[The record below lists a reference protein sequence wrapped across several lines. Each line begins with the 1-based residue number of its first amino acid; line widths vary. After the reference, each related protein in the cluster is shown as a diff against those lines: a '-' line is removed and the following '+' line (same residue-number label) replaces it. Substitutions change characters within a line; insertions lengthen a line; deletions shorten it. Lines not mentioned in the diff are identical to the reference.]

1 MRMNRPRK
9 GGFTLIE
16 LLVVI
21 AIIAILAA
29 ILFPVFAKAREKA
42 RASSC
47 QSNCKQIGLGIIQY
61 MQDYD
66 ETLPERGGNPNPGWQ
81 DRIQPYLK
89 SIQVFT
95 CPSASNLKFVPW
107 NTPNPNS
114 AATGSYGVNNCGYI
128 GAGARIT
135 GDDPP
140 RCAGYGGLFHAN
152 PPMHIAEFP
161 QPATTMIFAEAY
173 QTCCGDV
180 LGVAVGTYSGV
191 PSLGVWDRYIM
202 ARHTG
207 TANLWFLDGHVKAMS
222 PDAMTVN
229 NFEVLRGVLGK

>member
-1 MRMNRPRK
+1 MRTHRSNDR
-9 GGFTLIE
+9 GFTLIE

-66 ETLPERGGNPNPGWQ
+66 EILPERGGNPNPGWQ

-95 CPSASNLKFVPW
+95 CPSASNLKFNPW
-107 NTPNPNS
+107 SPTNTNS
-114 AATGSYGVNNCGYI
+114 APTGSYGVNNCGYT
-128 GAGARIT
+128 GAGATIT
-135 GDDPP
+135 PTDPP
-140 RCAGYGGLFHAN
+140 RTGGYGGIFHAN

-180 LGVAVGTYSGV
+180 LGATITSWSGY
-191 PSLGVWDRYIM
+191 PALGAWDRYIV

-207 TANLWFLDGHVKAMS
+207 MANLWFLDGHVKAMT
-222 PDAMTVN
+222 PEQMTVN
-229 NFEVLRGVLGK
+229 NFEVLRAVVGK

>member
-1 MRMNRPRK
+1 MRMNRPTKRA
-9 GGFTLIE
+9 FTLIE

-47 QSNCKQIGLGIIQY
+47 QSNCKQIGLAILQY

-66 ETLPERGGNPNPGWQ
+66 ESMVQRNAAGGGWQ
-81 DRIQPYLK
+81 DFISPYIK
-89 SIQVFT
+89 SVQVFT
-95 CPSASNLKFVPW
+95 CPSEPALRFTPGNAAS
-107 NTPNPNS
+107 
-114 AATGSYGVNNCGYI
+114 GSYGVNNCGY
-128 GAGARIT
+128 T
-135 GDDPP
+135 GWGGTVIAPMDPP
-140 RCAGYGGLFHAN
+140 RSGIGGVFHCN
-152 PPMHIAEFP
+152 PPMSLAEFP

-180 LGVAVGTYSGV
+180 LTVTPTTYGSWKA
-191 PSLGVWDRYIM
+191 LGGGNRVIV
-202 ARHTG
+202 ARHTD

-222 PDAMTVN
+222 IDAMTVN
-229 NFEVLRGVLGK
+229 NFEVLRAVVGK

>member
-1 MRMNRPRK
+1 MNAGLGGCAVKQDSSQRR
-9 GGFTLIE
+9 GFTLIE

-47 QSNCKQIGLGIIQY
+47 QSNCKQIGMGVIQY

-66 ETLPERGGNPNPGWQ
+66 ETLMMRNGAGGGWQ
-81 DRIQPYLK
+81 DYIQPYLK

-95 CPSASNLKFVPW
+95 CPSAPTYRF
-107 NTPNPNS
+107 TPGN
-114 AATGSYGVNNCGYI
+114 AASGGYGVNNTGYN
-128 GAGARIT
+128 T
-135 GDDPP
+135 GDPP
-140 RCAGYGGLFHAN
+140 RAAWGGGVFHCD

-161 QPATTMIFAEAY
+161 QPATTMIVAEAY

-180 LGVAVGTYSGV
+180 CGADVLQWSGYNVKGTSG
-191 PSLGVWDRYIM
+191 WNRYIV
-202 ARHTG
+202 ARHTD
-207 TANLWFLDGHVKAMS
+207 TANLWFLDGHVKAVS
-222 PDAMTVN
+222 IDAISRN
-229 NFEVLRGVLGK
+229 NNELTRAVVGK